1 MIALVA
7 TDAGTFAVDLD
18 TEEVEPAD
26 DFEPTAGPSLNL
38 PRLVAAAAAGS
49 TVVAVVDTRPPL
61 LVSHDAGTTWHE
73 SGRGLPSGRAVAVS
87 DDDPDLLVYAARNR
101 LYVSRN
107 GGRFWTALAV
117 ELPEITAV
125 AVREC

>member
-7 TDAGTFAVDLD
+7 TRAGPFAVDLE
-18 TEEVEPAD
+18 TEEVEPGD

-38 PRLVAAAAAGS
+38 PRLVTAAAAGS
-49 TVVAVVDTRPPL
+49 TVVAVVEARPPL

-73 SGRGLPSGRAVAVS
+73 SGRGLPPGRAVAVS